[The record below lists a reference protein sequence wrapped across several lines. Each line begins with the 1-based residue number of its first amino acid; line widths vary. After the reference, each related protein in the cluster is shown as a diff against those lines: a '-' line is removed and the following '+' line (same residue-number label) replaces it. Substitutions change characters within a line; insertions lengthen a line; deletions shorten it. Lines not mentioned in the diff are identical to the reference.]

1 MAAFLLLMPHGSC
14 FLWNKSLT
22 ALHVG
27 GDLVTLIAYF
37 SIPALIL
44 IHRDEMSTS
53 LQPVLKCF
61 AAFILSCGI
70 GHGLS
75 AWNIWHS
82 DYWVEGVWKWVTG
95 LVSLYTVWVLS
106 IYGPK
111 LLRMPRILQEARSLA
126 MLDMLTGLCNRS
138 GLLRAVDR
146 ALAAAREVVGEARSR
161 QASSLM
167 LLDLDG
173 FKGVNDTYGHGA
185 GDRLLAA
192 VAAVLKQ
199 AIRAKDVAG
208 RLGGDE
214 FAILLEACPLADAI
228 AIAETIRQQIAALQ
242 LAETQGETV
251 PLVTSSI
258 GLAELDPRLS
268 VDANYELIDRIL
280 YDAKRQGKNQV
291 CWLGLTAPLKAH
303 PITNP
308 TPVTTDQDGEMG
320 PDAQSQPDGRAL
332 N

>member
-1 MAAFLLLMPHGSC
+1 M
-14 FLWNKSLT
+14 T

-27 GDLVTLIAYF
+27 GDLLTMAAYF
-37 SIPALIL
+37 SIPTLIL
-44 IHRDEMSTS
+44 IHRNDVSAG

-61 AAFILSCGI
+61 AAFILSCGV

-95 LVSLYTVWVLS
+95 LVSFYTAWMLS
-106 IYGPK
+106 IHGPQF
-111 LLRMPRILQEARSLA
+111 LRMPRVLQEARSLA
-126 MLDMLTGLCNRS
+126 LLDTLTGLCNRA

-146 ALAAAREVVGEARSR
+146 ALAAMRETVGEGRSR
-161 QASSLM
+161 RTSSLI

-173 FKGVNDTYGHGA
+173 FKRVNDTYGHGA
-185 GDRLLAA
+185 GDRLLMA
-192 VAAVLKQ
+192 VATVLKQ
-199 AIRAKDVAG
+199 TIRARDVAG

-214 FAILLEACPLADAI
+214 FAILLEACSLADAI

-242 LAETQGETV
+242 LAETQGKTV

-291 CWLGLTAPLKAH
+291 CWLGITAPATAH
-303 PITNP
+303 PNTDP
-308 TPVTTDQDGEMG
+308 TPATTDRDGEYG
-320 PDAQSQPDGRAL
+320 QTPRCQPD
-332 N
+332 